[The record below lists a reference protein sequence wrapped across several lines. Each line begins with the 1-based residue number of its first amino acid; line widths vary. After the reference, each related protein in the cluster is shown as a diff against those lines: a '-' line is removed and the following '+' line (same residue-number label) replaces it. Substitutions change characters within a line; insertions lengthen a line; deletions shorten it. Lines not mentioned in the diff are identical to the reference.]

1 MGRKLG
7 RSIAVATLAT
17 VALSG
22 CSYLPFFKSNTG
34 PNYQDAKLMKPL
46 EVPPDLLAQAP
57 APGVTV
63 PGGPVTAGEV
73 ASEVSGA
80 RSSGG
85 YGLFVPRVAPG
96 EKPIEEKT
104 LPGVSAQVAGQGAD
118 LYLATSASDDQ
129 IWKAVRAVLA
139 KDKIPVEK
147 FSAEAGTLDTGWQ
160 YTRSGISRIFGTALA
175 PSHKMRYRFRLV
187 AAADGQKELHL
198 EQERYLNNPE
208 GSTIN
213 WRKQTPEASRNR
225 DLLEAVRQQL
235 ERSVILAEM
244 PVIKVTRY
252 RDDLGPYLVLDQ
264 VPEKAEPAVAMALRG
279 LDHPVTQ
286 EGVGVWSVQ
295 VRAGSGESQ
304 HSGGMVGNMFSQAWY
319 KITHIFGGSK
329 KTKPL
334 DVTVKL
340 LRMKDNEGSVLETE
354 APSDEGKDGQ
364 KAAIDILDRLQ
375 SALSPKDQGKA

>member
-1 MGRKLG
+1 MGRTLG
-7 RSIAVATLAT
+7 RSIAIASLAT

-63 PGGPVTAGEV
+63 PGGPVSAGTV
-73 ASEVSGA
+73 ASELSGA
-80 RSSGG
+80 GRSGG

-96 EKPIEEKT
+96 EKPVEEKT
-104 LPGVSAQVAGQGAD
+104 LPGVAARLEGRGAD
-118 LYLATSASDDQ
+118 LYLVTSAKEDA
-129 IWKAVRAVLA
+129 IWKAVREVLD
-139 KDKIPVEK
+139 KDHIPVEK
-147 FSAEAGTLDTGWQ
+147 FSPETGTLETGWQ
-160 YTRSGISRIFGTALA
+160 YTRSGISRIFGNALA
-175 PSHKMRYRFRLV
+175 PNHKMRYQFRLASV
-187 AAADGQKELHL
+187 ANGQKELHL

-208 GSTIN
+208 GSTVN
-213 WRKQTPEASRNR
+213 WRKQTPEASRSR

-244 PVIKVTRY
+244 PALKVTRY

-264 VPEKAEPAVAMALRG
+264 VPEKAEPAVAMALRS
-279 LDHPVTQ
+279 LNHPVTQ

-295 VRAGSGESQ
+295 LRAGSGESQ
-304 HSGGMVGNMFSQAWY
+304 HSGGVVGNMFSQAWY
-319 KITHIFGGSK
+319 KITHIFSGSRK
-329 KTKPL
+329 AKPL

-340 LRMKDNEGSVLETE
+340 LRMKDNEGSVLETV
-354 APSDEGKDGQ
+354 AASDEGKEGQ

-375 SALSPKDQGKA
+375 KALSPTNQGKV